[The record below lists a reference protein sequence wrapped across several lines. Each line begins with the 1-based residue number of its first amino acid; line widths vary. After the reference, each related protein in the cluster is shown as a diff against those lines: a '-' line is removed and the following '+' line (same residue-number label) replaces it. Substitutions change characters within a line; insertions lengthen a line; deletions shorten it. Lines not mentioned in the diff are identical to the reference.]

1 MAGER
6 PPIDDPFGPAGGGEG
21 RTFVKPNPAG
31 RAAQYAP
38 GAASF
43 GGESGHTVVGGGAG
57 AAAGDAP
64 VDHGLSPLLA
74 AANRLMLLVPSL
86 RQMRSADPAAVR
98 ASLAQGVRD
107 FVAAAQAHGVAPE
120 RVMAA
125 RYILCTMLDEAA
137 ADTPWGGGGTW
148 GRHSLLAE
156 FHNEAS
162 GGEKVFQLMARL
174 ADKPAANRDLLEL
187 IYAAIAL
194 GFEGRYR
201 VVQGGR
207 AQLEAVRAK
216 LAQLLAQARGP
227 YPAPL
232 AQHWAG
238 QPLPERK
245 GLSWLPL
252 ALTGLVAV
260 LVLGGAYAAFSTT
273 LAARSDPVYGQI
285 QSLRLAPP
293 VAAVAQPAAKPR
305 LAVFLEPDIRAGI
318 VAVRDEI
325 DRSVVTVR
333 GDGLFAPASA
343 TLVPERE
350 ALMRRIGEAMARV
363 GGNVLVTGY
372 TDNTP
377 IRTLRFPSNWHL
389 SDSRAAAVR
398 DLLVTAGLPRERVR
412 AEGRADG
419 DPVAPNDSAVNRA
432 LNRRVEITLQTAV
445 AAAVSA
451 APAAAAP
458 R

>member
-1 MAGER
+1 MATDR
-6 PPIDDPFGPAGGGEG
+6 PPIDDPFGPTGGGDP
-21 RTFVKPNPAG
+21 RTFVKPNPGG
-31 RAAQYAP
+31 RMPAAP
-38 GAASF
+38 GQAS
-43 GGESGHTVVGGGAG
+43 GGYGAVPTGAGDAGHTVVGGGDG
-57 AAAGDAP
+57 P

-74 AANRLMLLVPSL
+74 AANRLLLLVPSI
-86 RQMRSADPAAVR
+86 RQMRSAPDPAALR

-107 FVAAAQAHGVAPE
+107 FVGTAQSHGVAPE

-137 ADTPWGGGGTW
+137 ADTPWGGGGVW

-156 FHNEAS
+156 FHNEAF

-201 VVQGGR
+201 VIQNGR

-216 LAQLLAQARGP
+216 LAQILAQARGP

-232 AQHWAG
+232 ARHWAA
-238 QPLPERK
+238 QPLPQRRA
-245 GLSWLPL
+245 LSWLPL
-252 ALTGLVAV
+252 ALTALVAV
-260 LVLGGAYAAFSTT
+260 LVLAGAYAAFSTT

-293 VAAVAQPAAKPR
+293 VATVVQPAAQPR
-305 LAVFLEPDIRAGI
+305 LAVFLEPDIRAGL
-318 VAVRDEI
+318 VAVRDEV
-325 DRSVVTVR
+325 DKSVVTVR
-333 GDGLFAPASA
+333 GDGLFGPASA

-350 ALMRRIGEAMARV
+350 VLMRRIGEAMARV

-389 SDSRAAAVR
+389 SESRAQAVR
-398 DLLVTAGLPRERVR
+398 ALLVAAGVPRERVR
-412 AEGRADG
+412 AEGRAEA
-419 DPVAPNDSAVNRA
+419 DPVAPNDTPANRA
-432 LNRRVEITLQTAV
+432 LNRRVEITLHTT
-445 AAAVSA
+445 
-451 APAAAAP
+451 AAAAP
-458 R
+458 AQR

>member
-1 MAGER
+1 MANER
-6 PPIDDPFGPAGGGEG
+6 PPIDDPFGPVGGGSE
-21 RTFVKPNPAG
+21 RTFVQP
-31 RAAQYAP
+31 
-38 GAASF
+38 
-43 GGESGHTVVGGGAG
+43 HTVVG
-57 AAAGDAP
+57 AADTP
-64 VDHGLSPLLA
+64 RDHGLSPLLA
-74 AANRLMLLVPSL
+74 AANRLLLLVPSL
-86 RQMRSADPAAVR
+86 RQMRSVPDPAALR

-107 FVAAAQAHGVAPE
+107 FVTSAQSQGVAPE

-137 ADTPWGGGGTW
+137 ADTPWGGHGVW

-201 VVQGGR
+201 VIQNGR

-216 LAQLLAQARGP
+216 LAQILAQARGP

-232 AQHWAG
+232 AQHWQA
-238 QPLPERK
+238 QPLPERRA
-245 GLSWLPL
+245 LSWLPL
-252 ALTGLVAV
+252 ALTALVTV

-273 LAARSDPVYGQI
+273 LAARSDPVFGQI
-285 QSLRLAPP
+285 QSLRLTPP
-293 VAAVAQPAAKPR
+293 VAAVAQPAPQPR
-305 LAVFLEPDIRAGI
+305 LAVFLEPDIRAGL
-318 VAVRDEI
+318 VAVRDEV

-343 TLVPERE
+343 TLVAERE
-350 ALMRRIGEAMARV
+350 SLMRRIGEAMARV
-363 GGNVLVTGY
+363 GGNVLVSGY

-389 SDSRAAAVR
+389 SEARAQAVKG
-398 DLLVTAGLPRERVR
+398 LLVAAGLPRERVH

-419 DPVAPNDSAVNRA
+419 DPVAPNDSPANRA
-432 LNRRVEITLQTAV
+432 LNRRVEITLQTAQ
-445 AAAVSA
+445 AAAARPA
-451 APAAAAP
+451 APAAS